1 MYVYSKS
8 IVFKSHFENLI
19 MDIMLYKLY
28 IAQNILVKKE
38 YFHIIIS

>member
-1 MYVYSKS
+1 MYVYSNS
-8 IVFKSHFENLI
+8 IVFKSRFENLI
-19 MDIMLYKLY
+19 MDIMPYKLY